1 MTPITLVQQGPFAI
15 ASLMIAA
22 FAIGVISGALHSLL
36 LWRSVRTFV
45 CHGSWCHAASAR
57 TLRLILVTAM
67 LAVISRAGVLPLF
80 LALLAFL
87 VVRTAVIRHVALAL

>member
-22 FAIGVISGALHSLL
+22 FAIGVISGVLHCLL

-45 CHGSWCHAASAR
+45 GNGSLRRAAGAQ